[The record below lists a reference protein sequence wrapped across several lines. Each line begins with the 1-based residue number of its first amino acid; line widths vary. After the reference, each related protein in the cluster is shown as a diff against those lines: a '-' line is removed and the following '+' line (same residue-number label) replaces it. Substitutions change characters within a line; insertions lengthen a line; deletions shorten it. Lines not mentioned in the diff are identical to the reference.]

1 MESLPPDALLV
12 AIVDENLAGALPGV
26 AGHGVVSG
34 SHAVHDARRRLA
46 PRTEVRTAA
55 ADLSPPPHIYVYRA
69 KPRALYTEEGASIE
83 AATIE
88 AATP

>member
-55 ADLSPPPHIYVYRA
+55 ADISLPPLICMYIEQAARTVYR
-69 KPRALYTEEGASIE
+69 GG
-83 AATIE
+83 
-88 AATP
+88 

>member
-55 ADLSPPPHIYVYRA
+55 ADLSPPPLIYMYIEPSRA
-69 KPRALYTEEGASIE
+69 HCIPRRV
-83 AATIE
+83 
-88 AATP
+88 PP

>member
-55 ADLSPPPHIYVYRA
+55 ADLSPPPLIYVYRA
-69 KPRALYTEEGASIE
+69 KPRALYTAEGASIE